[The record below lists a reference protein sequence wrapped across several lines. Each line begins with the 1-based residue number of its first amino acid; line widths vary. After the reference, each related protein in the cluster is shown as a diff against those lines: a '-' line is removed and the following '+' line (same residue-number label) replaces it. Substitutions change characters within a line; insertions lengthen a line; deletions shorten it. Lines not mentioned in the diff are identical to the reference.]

1 MANRNDPRQ
10 QVLEANEAFYL
21 AFSTGDYTAM
31 EGLWAESVP
40 ASCVHPGWPP
50 VRGRDKVMQ
59 TWRGIL
65 ANPPRP
71 AIHALEAEATVT
83 GDSAFVVCFEA
94 IGEIYL
100 VATNF
105 YVREGDLWR
114 IVHHQS
120 GQTERAP
127 KIHSDQAHRT
137 VH

>member
-1 MANRNDPRQ
+1 MADRNATEQ
-10 QVLEANEAFYL
+10 EVLATNDAFYL

-71 AIHALEAEATVT
+71 AIRALEAEATVT

-94 IGEIYL
+94 IGELYL

-105 YVREGDLWR
+105 YIREGNLWR

-120 GQTERAP
+120 GQTERSP
-127 KIHSDQAHRT
+127 KIASEQSSSTIH
-137 VH
+137 

>member
-10 QVLEANEAFYL
+10 EVLAANDAFYL

-50 VRGRDKVMQ
+50 VRGRAKVMQ

-71 AIHALEAEATVT
+71 AILALEAEATVT
-83 GDSAFVVCFEA
+83 GDTAFVVCFEA

-120 GQTERAP
+120 GQTDRAP
-127 KIHSDQAHRT
+127 KTQSEQMPRT

>member
-1 MANRNDPRQ
+1 
-10 QVLEANEAFYL
+10 
-21 AFSTGDYTAM
+21 
-31 EGLWAESVP
+31 
-40 ASCVHPGWPP
+40 
-50 VRGRDKVMQ
+50 MQ

-71 AIHALEAEATVT
+71 AILALEAEATVT

-105 YVREGDLWR
+105 YIREGDLWR

-127 KIHSDQAHRT
+127 KTQLDQSRRI

>member
-1 MANRNDPRQ
+1 MADQDAAERE
-10 QVLEANEAFYL
+10 VLTANEAFYE
-21 AFSTGDYTAM
+21 AFSTGDYMAM
-31 EGLWAESVP
+31 EGLWAESVQ

-65 ANPPRP
+65 AHPPRP
-71 AIHALEAEATVT
+71 AIRALEAEATVM

-94 IGEIYL
+94 IGGLYL

-105 YVREGDLWR
+105 YVREGSLWR

-120 GQTERAP
+120 GQTERSP
-127 KIHSDQAHRT
+127 KKASDQGPRI

>member
-1 MANRNDPRQ
+1 MADRNATEQ
-10 QVLEANEAFYL
+10 EVLATNDAFYL

-71 AIHALEAEATVT
+71 AIRALEAEATVT

-94 IGEIYL
+94 IGELYL

-105 YVREGDLWR
+105 YVREGNLWR

-120 GQTERAP
+120 GQTERSP
-127 KIHSDQAHRT
+127 KILSEQSSSTIH
-137 VH
+137 